1 MKHVITFISLML
13 SVNMAQAQ
21 EWVLGL
27 GYADFSNSASSD
39 QALIAFEVHG
49 EPFYDPG
56 RFEMSLAGVVA
67 AHSTG
72 DVFVGVGLSGLYA
85 LDKRWFL
92 EGSVMPGYYR
102 AASPE
107 NGLGSDFEIRS
118 LLGVGYTLNS
128 GDRLSLAITHKS
140 NASTS
145 AVNPGVNAIEIRF
158 RRRF

>member
-1 MKHVITFISLML
+1 VKFPIAIFILMAGASQAL
-13 SVNMAQAQ
+13 AQ

-27 GYADFSNSASSD
+27 GYADFSNSNSND
-39 QALIAFEVHG
+39 QGLIAFEVHA
-49 EPFYDPG
+49 EPFYENGP
-56 RFEMSLAGVVA
+56 FEVSLAGAVV

-72 DVFVGVGLSGLYA
+72 DVFAGVGLSGLLA
-85 LDKRWFL
+85 LEGRWFI

-102 AASPE
+102 ASTPQ

-128 GDRLSLAITHKS
+128 GDRLSLAVTHKS

-145 AVNPGVNAIEIRF
+145 AVNPGVNSIELRL
-158 RRRF
+158 RRKF